1 MRFTPGMQGWF
12 NIFKLISVIHHIY
25 KTKNKNHKI
34 ITINEEK
41 AFDKIKYPFNIQKS
55 EPQNKPMHIWSI
67 NLQQKWQ
74 EYILRKR
81 QCLYKWCWGNWTPSC
96 KRIKPDHFL
105 TPCTKK
111 NKSQS
116 VLNLNVRPET
126 MEALKENS
134 STLFGIGLSN
144 LFLFCILRKGQ

>member
-1 MRFTPGMQGWF
+1 MQGCF
-12 NIFKLISVIHHIY
+12 NICKLISVIYHIY

-34 ITINEEK
+34 ITINAEK
-41 AFDKIKYPFNIQKS
+41 AFDKIQYPFNIQKS

-74 EYILRKR
+74 EYTLRKR
-81 QCLYKWCWGNWTPSC
+81 QCLLKWCWGNWTPSC

-111 NKSQS
+111 KKISKCIK
-116 VLNLNVRPET
+116 
-126 MEALKENS
+126 LKCKTWNYES
-134 STLFGIGLSN
+134 PRRKYQQYTLWDWS
-144 LFLFCILRKGQ
+144 